1 MAVTGNI
8 ILAWGLVPVL
18 FPGFALA
25 SDVSETKALINQVR
39 VSQLDNEI
47 FAAHQAACQAEAQKN
62 RELAI
67 QYEQR
72 VQSKLPLYQH
82 LNSNQPYQ
90 LQACVGGF

>member
-1 MAVTGNI
+1 MTVTGNI

-25 SDVSETKALINQVR
+25 NDVSETKALISQVR

-47 FAAHQAACQAEAQKN
+47 FAAHQSACLAEAQKN
-62 RELAI
+62 RDLAV

-72 VQSKLPLYQH
+72 VQFRLPMYQKL
-82 LNSNQPYQ
+82 NGGQPYQ
-90 LQACVGGF
+90 LQPCVSGF